1 MQGIDIQ
8 ILGREEVDWIE
19 ESEIFCS
26 EHFGLWAVYKVY
38 VNELKKFEQSMIEIG
53 THSDEAQRPPYPRA
67 RR

>member
-1 MQGIDIQ
+1 MCQVQGIDIQ

-38 VNELKKFEQSMIEIG
+38 VNELKKFEQSMIEI
-53 THSDEAQRPPYPRA
+53 
-67 RR
+67 